1 MRYWKAENPQVFDAF
16 LDAHSE
22 FSVYMGAD
30 VARRNSTVSTGTTG
44 TTGTAGTVGGGAVE
58 GKGAEGGEKG
68 AQPEEQS
75 DVRRDD
81 DGTSGGPRA
90 ATKADTPDLEK
101 VALDTVWVSFSS
113 CLYLEK

>member
-16 LDAHSE
+16 LDAHPE

-30 VARRNSTVSTGTTG
+30 VPATRRMSTVSGG
-44 TTGTAGTVGGGAVE
+44 TTGTAGTVGGGVSNE
-58 GKGAEGGEKG
+58 KGAEGGEKG

-75 DVRRDD
+75 DARRDD

-101 VALDTVWVSFSS
+101 VALDTV
-113 CLYLEK
+113 

>member
-16 LDAHSE
+16 LDAHPE

-30 VARRNSTVSTGTTG
+30 VPRRNSTLS
-44 TTGTAGTVGGGAVE
+44 TGTAGTVGGGGVSD

-75 DVRRDD
+75 DARRDD

-101 VALDTVWVSFSS
+101 VALDTV
-113 CLYLEK
+113 